1 MNNFGNDIITY
12 IFEYIVEK
20 KYNCVLTMEDKTRH
34 EYTKNTLINK
44 NINQVINRNCDIFY
58 IYKPKFKILPILC
71 ECASHNDDLDNNIN
85 VINQLNYLKLNND
98 KKLIRELEFKNYKEC
113 MNALPYVREIV
124 DMAHLSKQKTSIY
137 LIKARKRFS
146 GFF

>member
-1 MNNFGNDIITY
+1 MNEFGNDII
-12 IFEYIVEK
+12 ISVVDYIVK
-20 KYNCVLTMEDKTRH
+20 KSNNCTLSMEDKTRQ
-34 EYTKNTLINK
+34 EYHNIILINK
-44 NINQVINRNCDIFY
+44 NINLVINRNCNIFY

-71 ECASHNDDLDNNIN
+71 ECANHNNSEENNIN

-98 KKLIRELEFKNYKEC
+98 KKVIRELNFKNYKEC
-113 MNALPYVREIV
+113 VHALPYVRELV
-124 DMAHLSKQKTSIY
+124 DMAHLSKQNTSIY